1 MNKNQKLDGKL
12 SVAGKILLFVFV
24 SAFTIVAVQTWINV
38 SNARKRNKV
47 AEERSL
53 MAHYF
58 NYKDGVLVLERAVV
72 AIASSFSDRSDIIRL
87 FLAEDR
93 HGLLELLI
101 PTFANLKTRFD
112 ITHFS
117 LHETNGFVFLRLHKP
132 EEYGDAFITYRQ
144 TILAAIRDKQAVAGV
159 ELDPNRLGVRGVAPM
174 FHNDEFIG
182 LVEVGLDYDQAFLE
196 DLKVRNSVNYKLW
209 VTYEAAA
216 PAGLWPKDDEPRS
229 PSSEIF
235 YYAGTSPKT
244 LPIPEAVY
252 NRVLQSGK
260 PEIQFV
266 SDGSQ
271 ELAVLMGP
279 LFGFQNRIIGIIE
292 ISRSRE
298 EALATL
304 RKDEMITLAVAIGLA
319 ILGLVIIWI
328 LTNIVVLRPLGHLTT
343 VAQRQFK
350 GDLAARID
358 LFPGDEFGLLGH
370 TFNLLSQKLSETLE
384 EQKITITELKQTEAQ
399 LTRLATAIEQA
410 AESVIISDKRG
421 IVQYINPAFERISG
435 YTQKDIVGHHLR
447 ILKSDKH
454 EEIFFRKMWNIIS
467 RGEVWAG
474 RIKNRM
480 KDGTLYEF
488 ETRISPVRD
497 SSGEIINFV
506 SVNRDITQ
514 QVELEAKLQRA
525 QKMEALGLLAGGVAH
540 DLNNVLSGIVSYP
553 DLILMDL
560 PEKSPLKKPLLTIK
574 SSGEKA
580 AEIVQDLLTLARR
593 GVSTTEILNL
603 NDVLADYLKSPEHL
617 KLTTNYPGVHIEA
630 SIDTNLLNIK
640 GSPIHLRK
648 SIMNL
653 VSNAAEAQPAG
664 GSITIST
671 GNIYLDTQIKG
682 YEDIREGDFV
692 VLEVSDNGLGITA
705 EDLDRIFEPFY
716 TKKIMGKSG
725 TGLGMAVVWGTVQ
738 DHHGYINVEST
749 EGEGT
754 TFKLYFPVTREKTKR
769 DKDLIPVEEYIGN
782 RQTILVIDDVKE
794 QREIAANI
802 LSKLNYS
809 VHTVSGGEEAVEY
822 MKNNIADLLVL
833 DMIMDPGIDGLETY
847 KRIIELHPDQKA
859 IIASGFS
866 ETKRVKEAQRLGA
879 GQYIKKPY
887 TLEKI
892 GIAVRDELKK

>member
-1 MNKNQKLDGKL
+1 MNKNQKLEGKL

-38 SNARKRNKV
+38 SNARKRNKA

-117 LHETNGFVFLRLHKP
+117 LHETNGFVFLRIHKP

-159 ELDPNRLGVRGVAPM
+159 ELDPSRLGVRGVAPM

-235 YYAGTSPKT
+235 YYAGTSPKS

-266 SDGSQ
+266 SDGNQ

-630 SIDTNLLNIK
+630 SLDTNLLNIK

-822 MKNNIADLLVL
+822 MKNNIAELLVL